1 MPKICGRKV
10 TSLTSFLFLYLMLIA
25 IVRRLAWRYCYLM
38 VMKDRKIAAVLAFFL
53 GGLGVHKFYLGQII
67 WGVVYLIFC
76 WTGIPTLISFIEGV
90 VLLFESDESFHNR
103 VSK

>member
-1 MPKICGRKV
+1 
-10 TSLTSFLFLYLMLIA
+10 
-25 IVRRLAWRYCYLM
+25 
-38 VMKDRKIAAVLAFFL
+38 MKDRKIAAVLAFFL